1 VIDRRTFLGG
11 LALGIAAAPFAARAQ
26 QPAIPVIGALM
37 TTAADDPESKAR
49 IAAFLQGLRELG
61 WTDGRN
67 VRIDVRWAAGDP
79 ERARTYAAELVRLK
93 PNVILANTALALLP
107 LKRETGTIP
116 IVFTLIY
123 DPVGSGFVA
132 SLAQPGGNITGFT
145 LGEFSLGGKM
155 IQVLQ
160 EVAPQVSRV
169 AVILNPNQPPHVA
182 IWRAIEAAAPS
193 LKVHLTAGHV
203 KDSAEIEPVIKAFAG
218 AANGGLVVLPS
229 PITEAHREQVIALAA
244 RHRLPAVYGFRS
256 FIKSGGLVSYGINT
270 VDPFRRAALYV
281 DRILKGAKPG
291 DLPVQQPT
299 KYELVINLKTAT
311 VLGLTI
317 PPSLLLRTDEVIE

>member
-1 VIDRRTFLGG
+1 MRRRELIG
-11 LALGIAAAPFAARAQ
+11 LLTVAAVGWPFAARAQ
-26 QPAIPVIGALM
+26 QPSIPVIGALLM
-37 TTAADDPESKAR
+37 TGADDPESKAR
-49 IAAFLQGLRELG
+49 VAAFLQGLHELG

-67 VRIDVRWAAGDP
+67 MRIDYRWAAGDP
-79 ERARTYAAELVRLK
+79 ERARAYAAELVRMK
-93 PNVILANTALALLP
+93 PDVILANTALALLP
-107 LKRETGTIP
+107 LKQETGTIP

-132 SLAQPGGNITGFT
+132 SLARPGGNITGFT
-145 LGEFSLGGKM
+145 LGDFSLGGKM
-155 IQVLQ
+155 LQVLK

-193 LKVHLTAGHV
+193 FRVHLTASAV
-203 KDSAEIEPVIKAFAG
+203 RDAAEIEPVIKAFAG
-218 AANGGLVVLPS
+218 EPNGGLIVLPS
-229 PITEAHREQVIALAA
+229 PITETHRKQVVALAA

-256 FIKSGGLVSYGINT
+256 FISSGGLVSYGINT
-270 VDPFRRAALYV
+270 VEPFRRAALYV

-299 KYELVINLKTAT
+299 KYELVMNLKTARA
-311 VLGLTI
+311 LGLTT
-317 PPSLLLRTDEVIE
+317 PPSLLLRADQIIE

>member
-1 VIDRRTFLGG
+1 VIDRRAFLGG
-11 LALGIAAAPFAARAQ
+11 LALGIAAAPFAARGQ

-67 VRIDVRWAAGDP
+67 VRIDYRWAAGDP

-93 PNVILANTALALLP
+93 PDVILANTALALLP

-123 DPVGSGFVA
+123 DPVGSGFVPN
-132 SLAQPGGNITGFT
+132 LAHPGGNITGFT

-182 IWRAIEAAAPS
+182 IWRAIEAVAPS
-193 LKVHLTAGHV
+193 LRVHLTASHV

-218 AANGGLVVLPS
+218 EPNGGLVVLPS

-256 FIKSGGLVSYGINT
+256 FVRSGGLVSYGINT

-281 DRILKGAKPG
+281 DRILKGAKAG

-299 KYELVINLKTAT
+299 KYELVINLKTAKA
-311 VLGLTI
+311 LGLTV

>member
-1 VIDRRTFLGG
+1 
-11 LALGIAAAPFAARAQ
+11 
-26 QPAIPVIGALM
+26 M
-37 TTAADDPESKAR
+37 
-49 IAAFLQGLRELG
+49 G

-67 VRIDVRWAAGDP
+67 VRIDYRWAAGDP

-93 PNVILANTALALLP
+93 PDVILANTALALLP

-132 SLAQPGGNITGFT
+132 SLAHPGGNITGFT
-145 LGEFSLGGKM
+145 LGDFSLGGKM
-155 IQVLQ
+155 LQVLR

-182 IWRAIEAAAPS
+182 IWRAIEAVAPS
-193 LKVHLTAGHV
+193 FRVHLTASAV

-218 AANGGLVVLPS
+218 EPNGGLVVLPS
-229 PITEAHREQVIALAA
+229 PITETHREHVIALAA

-256 FIKSGGLVSYGINT
+256 FIISGGLVSYGINT

-299 KYELVINLKTAT
+299 KYELVINLKTAKA
-311 VLGLTI
+311 LGLTI
-317 PPSLLLRTDEVIE
+317 PQSLLQRADEVIQ